1 MGEYKIQNL
10 ITRNFR
16 NLHPVNINFSER
28 INCIFGDNGNGK
40 TNILEAIYFLIN
52 KKSFRKNNAF
62 PQILSIDS
70 EKSQIIISALFSKNN
85 SEKIS
90 VSVKME
96 CEENLWSI
104 NGKVKKTDEEIGVV
118 FVNPFDSYNF
128 YNQSSFRRNWFDA
141 NISQLN
147 TEYKNGL
154 KRYQKALKF
163 RNILLA
169 KRPNK
174 LVEQIAAIDVEI
186 GILSEM
192 ICKKRVDFIK
202 DLNLHLN
209 DIFKKIFAE
218 EYKIELSLNSKF
230 MSLSSNQI
238 TKKMGENLSKE
249 LKNGRTISGIHLDD
263 YIILFNQMNS
273 YEYCSLGQQKMSYL
287 GLLFAYIEL
296 FRYKYGSY
304 PIVLIDDISGELD
317 RYRWSRFIKFLEKG
331 KFQVLITTANENFKD
346 ELDKIIGV
354 NKIFIK
360 SGQVCN

>member
-202 DLNLHLN
+202 DL
-209 DIFKKIFAE
+209 
-218 EYKIELSLNSKF
+218 
-230 MSLSSNQI
+230 
-238 TKKMGENLSKE
+238 
-249 LKNGRTISGIHLDD
+249 KNGRTISGIHLDD